1 MTKVVLFLSPQ
12 EEFLMD
18 TGFTASKE
26 NIQSTAFILCL
37 GESSAMTRKFEP
49 TLVQK
54 IKTVLP
60 SEVDCT
66 QMS

>member
-1 MTKVVLFLSPQ
+1 
-12 EEFLMD
+12 MD
-18 TGFTASKE
+18 TGFTESKE